1 MSISE
6 MVRNEVTEVEEQV
19 IEVPKIKKFATVED
33 IPSLSWYEKIAA
45 GGLALGAG
53 ALSLGASLGFINYTR
68 TENPA
73 LFLIP
78 AAVTALYLA
87 GGVDYKKTGKN
98 GNISEKDNNNLPPV

>member
-68 TENPA
+68 SENPI

-78 AAVTALYLA
+78 AAATALYLA
-87 GGVDYKKTGKN
+87 GGVDYKMTGKN
-98 GNISEKDNNNLPPV
+98 GNISENSNNNLPPV